1 MKEQDINLLIALY
14 AYAVVFMLL
23 ACVVEFT
30 IERVCDWLSRR
41 YQRRTM
47 ARVVWTWPTRCKR
60 F

>member
-14 AYAVVFMLL
+14 AYGVVFMVL
-23 ACVVEFT
+23 ACLGEYL
-30 IERVCDWLSRR
+30 IERALKWRARR

-47 ARVVWTWPTRCKR
+47 ARVVWLWSTRCRR